1 MSLGTRQYSYSYTPP
16 HLEEDSGQECQ
27 DDSAL
32 VINVRSV
39 LLTLGL
45 SISLP
50 QVSHPLP
57 WYLVL

>member
-39 LLTLGL
+39 LLTPGL

-57 WYLVL
+57 W